1 MIPLSYLCRYYI
13 IAFLYFQLFAVINST
28 SMTGKKENL
37 LFFLL
42 SLTLGRGCFPEQ
54 DFWVTKYRQ
63 FKALATQLLR
73 APQKDRTESLG
84 LQLSAQ
90 FPCPSGALCLL
101 LGQLVQQVPVREVTS
116 GPETQRGKGASFV
129 EGTTRLLPVS
139 LFRKL
144 SSRVP
149 FSVKLL

>member
-1 MIPLSYLCRYYI
+1 M
-13 IAFLYFQLFAVINST
+13 NST
-28 SMTGKKENL
+28 SVTGKKENL

-42 SLTLGRGCFPEQ
+42 SVTLGRGCFPEQ
-54 DFWVTKYRQ
+54 DFWVTRYRQ
-63 FKALATQLLR
+63 FKALVSQLLR

-84 LQLSAQ
+84 LQLSTQ

-101 LGQLVQQVPVREVTS
+101 FGQLVQQVQVREVTS

-129 EGTTRLLPVS
+129 EGTTHLLPVS
-139 LFRKL
+139 PFQKP

-149 FSVKLL
+149 FSAKLL

>member
-1 MIPLSYLCRYYI
+1 
-13 IAFLYFQLFAVINST
+13 
-28 SMTGKKENL
+28 MTGKKENL

-90 FPCPSGALCLL
+90 FPAR
-101 LGQLVQQVPVREVTS
+101 LGPCVCS
-116 GPETQRGKGASFV
+116 
-129 EGTTRLLPVS
+129 
-139 LFRKL
+139 
-144 SSRVP
+144 
-149 FSVKLL
+149 